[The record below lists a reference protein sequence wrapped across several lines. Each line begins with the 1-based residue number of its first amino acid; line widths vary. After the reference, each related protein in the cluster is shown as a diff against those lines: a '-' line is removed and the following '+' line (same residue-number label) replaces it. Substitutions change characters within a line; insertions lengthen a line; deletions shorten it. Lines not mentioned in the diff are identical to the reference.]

1 MLSPPSLGP
10 RLFVLSSLLAGVLSD
25 CGPPPVI
32 RNGVPHKNIEGAS
45 FPPGSTVIYKCLG
58 NFFNVYGKVD
68 VVTCLPDSKW
78 SHIEQFCVGS
88 CMSPPRSAFAQ
99 VKKGQRKDYY
109 IADTTVAYI
118 CRQGYDTIPEITPV
132 ITCRE
137 NYTWTEIP
145 AFCKGKS
152 CGDPGKPEHGDAVI
166 LTNLLYL
173 AKVNFTCEDG
183 YTLNGSPTTQCQ
195 WKKDHVEWSEKP
207 PECQRQAVPPSGGS
221 ATNATGDCTHLNV
234 PNASLRSGDPKDSY
248 PDGTVLQYR
257 CIPGYEPIPGV
268 TLSLTCLATSRWS
281 TENPKFCQ
289 GRLCPAITLENG
301 RIIKATDL
309 RLGDEITLGCNE
321 GYRIIGQNTLRCSLI
336 DSKVVWNRELPLCQ
350 RIPCFPPPDIA
361 NGVHTGRGFHEF
373 DHGTAITYTCNPT
386 FSLIGSPTITCS
398 TAADGIN
405 GEWRPAPPECKVV
418 SCSRPSIVN
427 GGLTT
432 TFRPTYEYNNII
444 MYVCERGHTLVGSDS
459 SKCGA
464 DNKWH
469 PPPPKCLEGIFTTVV
484 PGHGN
489 TTSNTAGPGTG
500 GGGGAEGGGS
510 TLDPGIASTADNHSG
525 FFGGST
531 HSPETK
537 PPKDDTAPNHSPG
550 VIIGSVVAVILGI
563 CLIAAGWKYRS
574 CFIKGKA
581 DPSSCN
587 AESYRAV
594 ATHTEIGMEPKA
606 S

>member
-10 RLFVLSSLLAGVLSD
+10 RLLVLSALLAGVLSD

-109 IADTTVAYI
+109 IANTTVAYI

-195 WKKDHVEWSEKP
+195 WKKDHVEWSQKP
-207 PECQRQAVPPSGGS
+207 PECQRLIEKPTEDGTNTTGQAVPPSGGS
-221 ATNATGDCTHLNV
+221 ATNNT
-234 PNASLRSGDPKDSY
+234 
-248 PDGTVLQYR
+248 
-257 CIPGYEPIPGV
+257 
-268 TLSLTCLATSRWS
+268 
-281 TENPKFCQ
+281 

-321 GYRIIGQNTLRCSLI
+321 GYRIIGQKTLRCSLI
-336 DSKVVWNRELPLCQ
+336 DSKVVWNRDLPLCQ

-361 NGVHTGRGFHEF
+361 NGEHTGRGFHEF

-405 GEWRPAPPECKVV
+405 GEWRPAAPECKVV
-418 SCSRPSIVN
+418 SCRRPSIEN

-444 MYVCERGHTLVGSDS
+444 MYVCERGYTLVGSDS

-464 DNKWH
+464 DNVWH
-469 PPPPKCLEGIFTTVV
+469 PPPPKCLKGIFTTVG

-500 GGGGAEGGGS
+500 GGGGAGGGGY

-525 FFGGST
+525 FLGDLHTVQRQSR
-531 HSPETK
+531 
-537 PPKDDTAPNHSPG
+537 PKMTQHLTTPQELLLDLWWLLYWGFVLLLQVGNTDLA
-550 VIIGSVVAVILGI
+550 L
-563 CLIAAGWKYRS
+563 
-574 CFIKGKA
+574 
-581 DPSSCN
+581 
-587 AESYRAV
+587 
-594 ATHTEIGMEPKA
+594 
-606 S
+606 